1 VTNATLVTGPAAAA
15 AVTMAGRR
23 GKALLDRFFRLVEQV
38 DPFADHPWL
47 KHGGVILSR

>member
-1 VTNATLVTGPAAAA
+1 MPLSSPVPPRQPPPT
-15 AVTMAGRR
+15 VTMAGRR